1 MIISDLN
8 YLENTTE
15 EIIGGTSS
23 YKPKKIIIIIKK
35 PEVRKYTSIA
45 QADADASATGGV
57 NNIAVTFTNA
67 TVTPN
72 SATASSS
79 SYASTSYQ

>member
-8 YLENTTE
+8 YLEITSE
-15 EIIGGTSS
+15 EIIGGTK
-23 YKPKKIIIIIKK
+23 KPPVKKPPVIKK
-35 PEVRKYTSIA
+35 PSFISIA
-45 QADADASATGGV
+45 QADADASASGGV

-72 SATASSS
+72 SATATSS
-79 SYASTSYQ
+79 SYASTASK

>member
-8 YLENTTE
+8 YLEITSE
-15 EIIGGTSS
+15 EILGGWKKVVIN
-23 YKPKKIIIIIKK
+23 KPVIKK
-35 PEVRKYTSIA
+35 FNSVA
-45 QADADASATGGV
+45 QADADASATGGK

-67 TVTPN
+67 TVTPT

-79 SYASTSYQ
+79 SFAQVTS